1 MKSQDYNIQNRE
13 LFETVK
19 VISNTQR
26 FRIIELTQENQLSI
40 TELCSRL
47 KLAYN
52 KCADY
57 VRMLAKSGLAKKT
70 KFGKE
75 VRVLSKIKLYKN
87 KIEFFI
93 DTN

>member
-1 MKSQDYNIQNRE
+1 MKHKDYGIQNLE
-13 LFETVK
+13 LFHKIK
-19 VISNTQR
+19 VISNPQR

-57 VRMLAKSGLAKKT
+57 ASMLAKSELIKKI
-70 KFGKE
+70 KVGKE
-75 VRVLSKIKLYKN
+75 VKVLSLVKLFKN
-87 KIEFFI
+87 KIEFL
-93 DTN
+93 